1 MSLRRRDYVYYA
13 MIPLLMAAAILQS
26 TALGR
31 IQVFN
36 VKPDLAL
43 IMVICGTL
51 VFGIRHSIVW
61 AFAGGV
67 AIDLFSG
74 GPFGVSSLA
83 LMAAALVASPGH
95 RTLSRFNLFVPLAA
109 AALGTLAYGL
119 TYMGLLALLNVTVT
133 LPFFTDYGLL
143 ATRSAL
149 PFLPT
154 LQYVLLPGIA
164 YNTLLMLLFTP
175 LLNMVPESH
184 DAAM

>member
-1 MSLRRRDYVYYA
+1 MSLRRRDYLYYA
-13 MIPLLMAAAILQS
+13 MIPLLLLAGLLQS

-43 IMVICGTL
+43 LTVICGTL

-61 AFAGGV
+61 AFVGGV

-74 GPFGVSSLA
+74 GPFGASSLA

-109 AALGTLAYGL
+109 AALGTLAYGF
-119 TYMGLLALLNVTVT
+119 TYMALLALLNITVT
-133 LPFFTDYGLL
+133 LPFFTDFGLL

-149 PFLPT
+149 PFLPI
-154 LQYVLLPGIA
+154 LQYVLLPSMA
-164 YNTLLMLLFTP
+164 YNTLLMLLLTP
-175 LLNMVPESH
+175 LLNLAPESH

>member
-13 MIPLLMAAAILQS
+13 MIPLLLLAAILQS
-26 TALGR
+26 TALSR
-31 IQVFN
+31 IQVLN
-36 VKPDLAL
+36 VKPDLVL
-43 IMVICGTL
+43 LMVICGTL
-51 VFGIRHSIVW
+51 VFGVRHSIVW
-61 AFAGGV
+61 AFAGGI

-109 AALGTLAYGL
+109 AALGTLAYGF
-119 TYMGLLALLNVTVT
+119 TYMALLALLNITVT
-133 LPFFTDYGLL
+133 LPLFAGFGLL
-143 ATRSAL
+143 ATRSTL

-154 LQYVLLPGIA
+154 VQYVLLPSMA
-164 YNTLLMLLFTP
+164 YNTLLMLLLTP
-175 LLNMVPESH
+175 LLNLAPESH